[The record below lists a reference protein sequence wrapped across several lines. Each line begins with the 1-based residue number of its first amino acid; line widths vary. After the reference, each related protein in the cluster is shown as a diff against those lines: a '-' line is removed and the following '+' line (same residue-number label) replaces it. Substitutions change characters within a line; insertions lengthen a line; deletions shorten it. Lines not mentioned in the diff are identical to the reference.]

1 MKVQNIKFHKF
12 LYKDK
17 AEAFQ
22 KIIPSS
28 MHLLLYFINN
38 YYLNFQLLIL
48 DWKKIANKIGKFVK
62 KAFEFLNCVFPQ
74 ISGLVGCG
82 KDIAK
87 SSASCLK
94 GKSNCHI
101 SFGGSNSKCMQL
113 RLTRT
118 YRKTYGKGFYT
129 INYYNIQSLGDEI

>member
-1 MKVQNIKFHKF
+1 
-12 LYKDK
+12 
-17 AEAFQ
+17 
-22 KIIPSS
+22 

-101 SFGGSNSKCMQL
+101 SFGGSNSKCMHLFWIDERTIYVVNSECGHFYL
-113 RLTRT
+113 RA
-118 YRKTYGKGFYT
+118 YSVIYKF
-129 INYYNIQSLGDEI
+129 